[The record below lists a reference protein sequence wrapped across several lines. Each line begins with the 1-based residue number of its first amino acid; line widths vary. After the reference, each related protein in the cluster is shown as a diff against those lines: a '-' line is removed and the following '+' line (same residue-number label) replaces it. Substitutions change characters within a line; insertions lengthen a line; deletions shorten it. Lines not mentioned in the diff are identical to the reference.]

1 MFARICQIVAA
12 VAVALLALLG
22 IVLFPGLLLLW
33 AVVASV
39 IGGIVSTWSHILQPE
54 AGTAMR
60 VGAVVAAAT
69 MTLGLAVAGSIVL
82 FGTATVWVVPSL
94 LGIGGLIG
102 WRHRWSWSAALA
114 VLVNAKPAAA
124 PPTTSP
130 PTGRPAHGHTTQ
142 RTGGAHRGELTHA
155 VPPLLAQLPSLKPS
169 AMSTTQLCG
178 VWQHSYWLLLDLPPG
193 PSRDEVVRI
202 RRQVLDELERRD
214 PTGFSRWL
222 QTEPRAGNHPGQYLI
237 ADN

>member
-60 VGAVVAAAT
+60 VGAVAAAAT

-114 VLVNAKPAAA
+114 VLVNTKPAAA
-124 PPTTSP
+124 HPHPHRPPVAPPTVTPHSA
-130 PTGRPAHGHTTQ
+130 R
-142 RTGGAHRGELTHA
+142 GAHRDELTHA

-202 RRQVLDELERRD
+202 RRQVLDELEHRD

-222 QTEPRAGNHPGQYLI
+222 QTEPRAGNHPGKYLI